1 VVKFEWGTKR
11 TCGACG
17 SRFYDLR
24 KMQATCPE
32 CGVLCDFSVPV
43 RGRRGR
49 AAAESL
55 KDAVLLNEVVLV
67 DDMELVDDMVE
78 DLEEADTL
86 LEDDDLGEDLE
97 DIPDV
102 IDGEEER

>member
-11 TCGACG
+11 TCGSCG

-32 CGVLCDFSVPV
+32 CGVVCDFTAPV

-49 AAAESL
+49 SAADSL
-55 KDAVLLNEVVLV
+55 KDVALLSEVVLV
-67 DDMELVDDMVE
+67 DDMELVDDIGE

-86 LEDDDLGEDLE
+86 LEDDDLGGDLE

-102 IDGEEER
+102 MDGSEER

>member
-1 VVKFEWGTKR
+1 MVKVEWGTKR
-11 TCGACG
+11 TCTGCG

-24 KMQATCPE
+24 KVQATCPE
-32 CGVLCDFSVPV
+32 CGAVCDFSAPV

-55 KDAVLLNEVVLV
+55 KEVALLGDVSLV
-67 DDMELVDDMVE
+67 DDIELVE
-78 DLEEADTL
+78 EIEADLEGEDTI

-102 IDGEEER
+102 MDGGEEQ